1 MMVGDTWALAHP
13 LLCWMGIALVAS
25 GLLYSLLTLVAVLA
39 RRGAAYSSPAAV
51 DLQPV
56 TVLKPLCGLEPQLYD
71 CLKSFCTQ
79 DYPKVQLVFGVAN
92 HSDPAVGVVRR
103 LQREFPAL
111 SIQLCIDATR
121 HGHNPKVSNLHN
133 MMRHARHDWL
143 VLADSDIRVLPDYL
157 RRVASHLSD
166 AGVGIVTCAYT
177 GRAVGRFWSRVAAE
191 FICGWFIPS
200 VYVAA
205 LLGSRAFAFGA
216 TIALRR
222 QVLEEIGGFG
232 AIADQ
237 MADDYR
243 LGEATRAL
251 GLSTVL
257 SDVVVETTVCEATLH
272 ELASH
277 QLRWLRTIRGVR
289 PWGYLSAGVTF
300 AAPLALLGLWM
311 ANFDPAVGVAASLV
325 VLLRILVSRLLKS
338 QHTNWG
344 MKQSLLGPLSDLI
357 VFCLW
362 CVGFVGHRVTWRAA
376 DFDIDG
382 QGAAHRV
389 EGTPVQSLSPPTRTL
404 SPSERV

>member
-1 MMVGDTWALAHP
+1 MMVGDSWALAHP
-13 LLCWMGIALVAS
+13 ALWWLGVALVAL
-25 GLLYSLLTLVAVLA
+25 GLFYSALTLVAILA
-39 RRGAAYSSPAAV
+39 RRGLAPRLHQ
-51 DLQPV
+51 DLRPV
-56 TVLKPLCGLEPQLYD
+56 TVLKPLCGLEPRLYD
-71 CLKSFCTQ
+71 CLRSFCTQ
-79 DYPKVQLVFGVAN
+79 DYPSFQLVFGVAEP
-92 HSDPAVGVVRR
+92 SDPAVGMVRR

-111 SIQLCIDATR
+111 SIQLCIDAAR
-121 HGHNPKVSNLHN
+121 HGHNPKVSNLQN
-133 MMRHARHDWL
+133 MMRLARHDWL

-157 RRVASHLSD
+157 SRVAAHLSEPD
-166 AGVGIVTCAYT
+166 VGIVTCAYT

-200 VYVAA
+200 VYVSA

-222 QVLEEIGGFG
+222 QVHDKIGGFG

-243 LGEATRAL
+243 LGEATRAI
-251 GLSTVL
+251 GLRTVL
-257 SDVVVETTVCEATLH
+257 SDVVVETTVSEATLF

-289 PWGYLSAGVTF
+289 PLGYLSAAATF
-300 AAPLALLGLWM
+300 SVPLALTGLWLT
-311 ANFDPAVGVAASLV
+311 NFDPAVLIATSLV
-325 VLLRILVSRLLKS
+325 LLLRILTSRLLKS

-344 MKQSLLGPLSDLI
+344 LKQSLLGPLSDLI

-376 DFDIDG
+376 DFDIDR

-389 EGTPVQSLSPPTRTL
+389 EDTPVQSLSPSTRAL
-404 SPSERV
+404 SPSERI